1 MKKSI
6 YSWALYDW
14 ANSAFATTVMAG
26 FFPIFFAQ
34 YWSNPEDLSIS
45 TFYLGLG
52 NSVASIIVVLLAPIL
67 GAIAD
72 RGTYKKRFLVFFA
85 FLGILM
91 TAGLALIS
99 QGMWQI
105 ALLTYV
111 IATVGFSGANIFYD
125 SLLPAV
131 SNKDNVDYVSG
142 LGYALGYIGGGILIV
157 INFLMITYPSFF
169 GFADSVEGIK
179 WSFISVALWW
189 AIFSI
194 PILLFVKEPKYHKA
208 ETSLQTIKSGFK
220 QLKNTFNEIRHL
232 KVVFTFLI
240 AYWLYIDGVDTTVRM
255 AADFG
260 ITLGFDSTTIM
271 GALVLV
277 QFIAFFATLLYVKFS
292 DKIGIKN
299 AIYFAIAAYM
309 IIIISGYFVTEAW
322 HFYVIAGM
330 IGCFQGGI
338 QTLSRSFYARIIPED
353 KSAEFFG
360 FFNMW
365 GKFAAV
371 VGPLL
376 MGSVTLILSN
386 SMPVDF
392 IQNTEFPFISIE
404 KDQVL
409 SARIGLQS
417 ILILF
422 ILGAFVLSKVNISEG
437 EKIAKEYL

>member
-34 YWSNPEDLSIS
+34 YWSNPENLSIS

-111 IATVGFSGANIFYD
+111 IATVGFSGANTFYD

-131 SNKDNVDYVSG
+131 SNKDNVDYVSAV
-142 LGYALGYIGGGILIV
+142 GYAFGYIGGGILIV

-179 WSFISVALWW
+179 WSFVSVALWW

-194 PILLFVKEPKYHKA
+194 PILLFVKEPKYHKT
-208 ETSLQTIKSGFK
+208 ETALQTIKSGFK

-277 QFIAFFATLLYVKFS
+277 QFIAFFATLFYVKFAE
-292 DKIGIKN
+292 KIGIKN

-309 IIIISGYFVTEAW
+309 VIILSGYFVTEAW

-338 QTLSRSFYARIIPED
+338 QTLSRSLYARIIPEN
-353 KSAEFFG
+353 KSAQFFG

-371 VGPLL
+371 IGPLL

-386 SMPVDF
+386 IID
-392 IQNTEFPFISIE
+392 
-404 KDQVL
+404 DHVL

-417 ILILF
+417 IMILF
-422 ILGAFVLSKVNISEG
+422 ILGALVLSKVNISEG
-437 EKIAKEYL
+437 EKMAKEYL

>member
-277 QFIAFFATLLYVKFS
+277 QFIAFFATLFYVKFA

-309 IIIISGYFVTEAW
+309 VIILSGYFVTEAW

-338 QTLSRSFYARIIPED
+338 QTLSRSLYARIIPEN
-353 KSAEFFG
+353 KSAQFFG

-371 VGPLL
+371 IGPLF
-376 MGSVTLILSN
+376 MVSVKLILSN
-386 SMPVDF
+386 IID
-392 IQNTEFPFISIE
+392 
-404 KDQVL
+404 DQVL

-417 ILILF
+417 IMILF
-422 ILGAFVLSKVNISEG
+422 ILGALVLSKVNISEG
-437 EKIAKEYL
+437 EKMAKEYL

>member
-34 YWSNPEDLSIS
+34 YWSDPENLSIS

-85 FLGILM
+85 FLGVLM

-111 IATVGFSGANIFYD
+111 IATVGFSGANTFYD

-131 SNKDNVDYVSG
+131 SNKDNVDYISG

-194 PILLFVKEPKYHKA
+194 PILLFVKEPKYHKT
-208 ETSLQTIKSGFK
+208 ETTLQTIKSGFK

-277 QFIAFFATLLYVKFS
+277 QFIAFFATLFYVKFAE
-292 DKIGIKN
+292 KIGIKN

-309 IIIISGYFVTEAW
+309 VIILSGYFVTEAW

-338 QTLSRSFYARIIPED
+338 QTLSRSLYARIIPEN
-353 KSAEFFG
+353 KSAQFFG

-371 VGPLL
+371 IGPLL

-386 SMPVDF
+386 TID
-392 IQNTEFPFISIE
+392 
-404 KDQVL
+404 DQVL

-417 ILILF
+417 IMILF
-422 ILGAFVLSKVNISEG
+422 ILGALVFSKVNISEG

>member
-277 QFIAFFATLLYVKFS
+277 QFIAFFATLFYVKFA

-309 IIIISGYFVTEAW
+309 VIIFSGYFVTEAW
-322 HFYVIAGM
+322 HFYIIAGM

-338 QTLSRSFYARIIPED
+338 QTLSRSLYARIIPEN
-353 KSAEFFG
+353 KSGQFFG

-371 VGPLL
+371 IGPLL

-386 SMPVDF
+386 IID
-392 IQNTEFPFISIE
+392 
-404 KDQVL
+404 DQIL

-417 ILILF
+417 IMILF
-422 ILGAFVLSKVNISEG
+422 ILGALVLSKVNISEG
-437 EKIAKEYL
+437 EKMAKEYL

>member
-34 YWSNPEDLSIS
+34 YWSNPENLSVS
-45 TFYLGLG
+45 TFYLGIG

-111 IATVGFSGANIFYD
+111 IATIGFSGANIFYD
-125 SLLPAV
+125 SLLPAI

-142 LGYALGYIGGGILIV
+142 LGYALGYIGGGILMV
-157 INFLMITYPSFF
+157 INFLMITYPSSF
-169 GFADSVEGIK
+169 GLADSVEGIK
-179 WSFISVALWW
+179 WSFVSVALWW

-194 PILLFVKEPKYHKA
+194 PILLFVKEPKYHKT
-208 ETSLQTIKSGFK
+208 ETTLQTIKSGFK

-277 QFIAFFATLLYVKFS
+277 QFIAFFATLFYVKFS
-292 DKIGIKN
+292 DKVGIKN

-309 IIIISGYFVTEAW
+309 VIILSGYFVTETW

-338 QTLSRSFYARIIPED
+338 QTLSRSFYARIIPKD

-376 MGSVTLILSN
+376 MGTVTLVLNNMIN
-386 SMPVDF
+386 
-392 IQNTEFPFISIE
+392 
-404 KDQVL
+404 DQVL

-417 ILILF
+417 IMILF
-422 ILGAFVLSKVNISEG
+422 ILGALMLSKVNLSEG

>member
-1 MKKSI
+1 VKKSI

-34 YWSNPEDLSIS
+34 YWSNPENLSVS
-45 TFYLGLG
+45 TFYLGIG

-111 IATVGFSGANIFYD
+111 IATIGFSGANIFYD
-125 SLLPAV
+125 SLLPAI

-142 LGYALGYIGGGILIV
+142 LGYALGYIGGGILMV
-157 INFLMITYPSFF
+157 INFLMITYPSSF
-169 GFADSVEGIK
+169 GLADSVEGIK
-179 WSFISVALWW
+179 WSFVSVALWW

-194 PILLFVKEPKYHKA
+194 PILLFVKEPKYHKT
-208 ETSLQTIKSGFK
+208 ETTLQTIKSGFK

-277 QFIAFFATLLYVKFS
+277 QFIAFFATLFYVKFS
-292 DKIGIKN
+292 EKVGIKN

-309 IIIISGYFVTEAW
+309 VIILSGYFVTETW

-338 QTLSRSFYARIIPED
+338 QTLSRSFYARIIPEN

-376 MGSVTLILSN
+376 MGTVTLVLNNMIN
-386 SMPVDF
+386 
-392 IQNTEFPFISIE
+392 
-404 KDQVL
+404 DQVL

-417 ILILF
+417 IMILF
-422 ILGAFVLSKVNISEG
+422 ILGALMLSKVNLSEG

>member
-34 YWSNPEDLSIS
+34 YWSNPENLSIS

-85 FLGILM
+85 FLGVLM
-91 TAGLALIS
+91 TAGLALVS

-111 IATVGFSGANIFYD
+111 IATVGFSGANTFYD

-131 SNKDNVDYVSG
+131 SNKDNVDYVSAV
-142 LGYALGYIGGGILIV
+142 GYAFGYIGGGILIV

-169 GFADSVEGIK
+169 GFVDSVEGIK
-179 WSFISVALWW
+179 WSFVSVALWW

-194 PILLFVKEPKYHKA
+194 PIVLFVKEPKYHKT
-208 ETSLQTIKSGFK
+208 ETTLQTIKSGFK

-277 QFIAFFATLLYVKFS
+277 QFVAFFATLLYVKFA
-292 DKIGIKN
+292 DKIGVKN

-309 IIIISGYFVTEAW
+309 VIIFSGYFVTEGW
-322 HFYVIAGM
+322 HFYIIAGM

-338 QTLSRSFYARIIPED
+338 QTLSRSLYARIIPEN
-353 KSAEFFG
+353 KSAQYFG

-371 VGPLL
+371 IGPLL
-376 MGSVTLILSN
+376 MGSVTLILN
-386 SMPVDF
+386 
-392 IQNTEFPFISIE
+392 NTI
-404 KDQVL
+404 DDHVL

-417 ILILF
+417 IMILF
-422 ILGAFVLSKVNISEG
+422 ILGALVLSRVDISEG
-437 EKIAKEYL
+437 EKVAKEYL

>member
-157 INFLMITYPSFF
+157 INFFMITSPSFF
-169 GFADSVEGIK
+169 GFADDVEGIK

-277 QFIAFFATLLYVKFS
+277 QFIAFFATLFYVKFA

-309 IIIISGYFVTEAW
+309 VIIFSGYFVTEAW
-322 HFYVIAGM
+322 HFYIIAGM

-338 QTLSRSFYARIIPED
+338 QTLSRSLYARIIPEN
-353 KSAEFFG
+353 KSAQFFG

-371 VGPLL
+371 IGPLL

-386 SMPVDF
+386 IID
-392 IQNTEFPFISIE
+392 
-404 KDQVL
+404 DQVL

-417 ILILF
+417 IMILF
-422 ILGAFVLSKVNISEG
+422 ILGALVLSKVNVSEG

>member
-34 YWSNPEDLSIS
+34 YWSNPENLSIS

-85 FLGILM
+85 FLGVLM
-91 TAGLALIS
+91 TAGLALVS

-111 IATVGFSGANIFYD
+111 IATVGFSGANLFYD

-131 SNKDNVDYVSG
+131 SNKDNVDYVSAV
-142 LGYALGYIGGGILIV
+142 GYAFGYIGGGILIV

-179 WSFISVALWW
+179 WSFVSVALWW

-194 PILLFVKEPKYHKA
+194 PIVLFVKEPKYHKT
-208 ETSLQTIKSGFK
+208 ETTLQTIKSGFK

-240 AYWLYIDGVDTTVRM
+240 AYWLYIDGVDTTIRM

-277 QFIAFFATLLYVKFS
+277 QFIAFFATLLYVKFA
-292 DKIGIKN
+292 DKIGTKN

-309 IIIISGYFVTEAW
+309 VIIFSGYFVTEGW
-322 HFYVIAGM
+322 HFYIIAGM

-338 QTLSRSFYARIIPED
+338 QTLSRSLYARIIPEN
-353 KSAEFFG
+353 KSAQYFG

-371 VGPLL
+371 IGPLL
-376 MGSVTLILSN
+376 MGSVTLILN
-386 SMPVDF
+386 
-392 IQNTEFPFISIE
+392 NTI
-404 KDQVL
+404 DDHVL

-417 ILILF
+417 IMILF
-422 ILGAFVLSKVNISEG
+422 ILGALVLSRVDISEG
-437 EKIAKEYL
+437 EKVAKEYL

>member
-34 YWSNPEDLSIS
+34 YWSNPENLSIS

-85 FLGILM
+85 FLGVLM

-111 IATVGFSGANIFYD
+111 IATVGFSGANTFYD

-131 SNKDNVDYVSG
+131 SNKDNVDYVSAV
-142 LGYALGYIGGGILIV
+142 GYAFGYIGGGILIV

-179 WSFISVALWW
+179 WSFVSVALWW

-194 PILLFVKEPKYHKA
+194 PIVLFVKEPKYHKT
-208 ETSLQTIKSGFK
+208 ETALQTIKSGFK

-277 QFIAFFATLLYVKFS
+277 QFIAFFATLLYVKFA
-292 DKIGIKN
+292 DKIGVKN

-309 IIIISGYFVTEAW
+309 VIILSGYFVTEAW

-338 QTLSRSFYARIIPED
+338 QTLSRSLYARIIPEN
-353 KSAEFFG
+353 KSGQFFG

-371 VGPLL
+371 IGPLL

-386 SMPVDF
+386 TID
-392 IQNTEFPFISIE
+392 
-404 KDQVL
+404 DQVL

-417 ILILF
+417 IMILF
-422 ILGAFVLSKVNISEG
+422 ILGALVFSKVNISEG